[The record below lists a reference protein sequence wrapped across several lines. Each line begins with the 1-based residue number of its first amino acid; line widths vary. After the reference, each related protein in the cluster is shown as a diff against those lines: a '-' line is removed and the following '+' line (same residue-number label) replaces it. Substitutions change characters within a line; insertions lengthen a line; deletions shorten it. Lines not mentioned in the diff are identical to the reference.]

1 MIRLGA
7 AFKPAEFPFHRYV
20 GLSDPDGTGNASFRA
35 TLAGG

>member
-7 AFKPAEFPFHRYV
+7 AFKSAEFPFHRYV
-20 GLSDPDGTGNASFRA
+20 VLSDPDGTGNASFRA